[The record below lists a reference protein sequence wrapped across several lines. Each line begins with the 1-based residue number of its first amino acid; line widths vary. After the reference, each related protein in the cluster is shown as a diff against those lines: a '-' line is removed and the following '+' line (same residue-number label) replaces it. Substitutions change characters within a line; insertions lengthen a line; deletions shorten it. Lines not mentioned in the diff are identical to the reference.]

1 MKTLASNLRSL
12 RKKDLDKRRELYGPD
27 VEEVDYSEG
36 EDDEYQIKATRSSR
50 KRKVAN

>member
-36 EDDEYQIKATRSSR
+36 EDDEYQIKTTRAR
-50 KRKVAN
+50 KRKIAS